1 MKKRMILPVATFTA
15 VIMVLTSCNRAEE
28 ELLTDPDP
36 TSAKTSAEATKTFDD
51 VAMMTE
57 EATISY
63 MDDPNYN
70 TYTFGPCVT
79 VMHDSINTILT
90 FDLGT
95 EGCMGLDGHIR
106 KGKIIV
112 DYNGI
117 PREQGCTLDIT
128 LDDFYVDGY
137 SVSGN
142 LTYQAVDYN
151 TSGDLEI
158 AYAVNNGVYTEPDGD
173 ILTFECDRTVT
184 WTEGAGSEN
193 LYDDV
198 FTTFGAFNATI
209 NGEAYSGAT
218 VNDVVFKSAC
228 WADGIY
234 YPVSGTWQL
243 SFPDGINRAIDYGE
257 GDCDKTVV
265 ITIGLRDYSYQLP

>member
-1 MKKRMILPVATFTA
+1 MKKHLILPIASLTAVMLAFTA
-15 VIMVLTSCNRAEE
+15 CDRSEE
-28 ELLTDPDP
+28 EILTEPDP

-57 EATISY
+57 EATVEY
-63 MDDPNYN
+63 MDNPDYD

-79 VMHDSINTILT
+79 VLHDSINTILT

-95 EGCMGLDGHIR
+95 TGCVGLDGQMR

-112 DYNGI
+112 DYNGV
-117 PREQGCTLDIT
+117 PREPGCTLSIT
-128 LDDFYVDGY
+128 LEDFSVDGY
-137 SVSGN
+137 SLSGT

-158 AYAVNNGVYTEPDGD
+158 AYAVDNGIYTEPDGD
-173 ILTFECDRTVT
+173 VVTFECERTVT
-184 WTEGAGSEN
+184 WTEGAGSED

-198 FTTFGAFNATI
+198 FTTNGAFTATL
-209 NGEAYSGAT
+209 NGDAYSGAT
-218 VNDVVFKSAC
+218 VNDIVFKSAC

-243 SFPDGINRAIDYGE
+243 NFPDGINRVIDYGN

-265 ITIGLRDYSYQLP
+265 ITVGLRDYTYQLP